1 MKKRTRNEEFG
12 RRREL
17 IPAAEVR
24 RVRAAHGMTQ
34 ERFAVALCLT
44 PRTIVRGEQ
53 RGLYIPMRGDTRR
66 PEVYVNWCRLAR
78 EAAPGGRRG
87 PGR

>member
-12 RRREL
+12 RRRDL
-17 IPAAEVR
+17 MPAADVR
-24 RVRAAHGMTQ
+24 RVRAANHMTQ
-34 ERFAVALCLT
+34 AEFAVALCVT

-53 RGLYIPMRGDTRR
+53 RGLYIPMRGDTTR

-78 EAAPGGRRG
+78 KGLK
-87 PGR
+87 